1 MSKEVENTYKIRPNF
16 KDKFRPATVKSL
28 IHNVLHEELAGKQYN
43 SDECTLWSKKLSE
56 MIKGKIKDLKLDR
69 YKILVQVVIGEQK
82 GEGVKVA
89 CRCLWDSDTDNYAQD
104 IFMTDTFFCV
114 ASVYGVYHY

>member
-1 MSKEVENTYKIRPNF
+1 MNF
-16 KDKFRPATVKSL
+16 ILLSDSQPT
-28 IHNVLHEELAGKQYN
+28 HVL
-43 SDECTLWSKKLSE
+43 C
-56 MIKGKIKDLKLDR
+56 IKTFQDLKLDR

-104 IFMTDTFFCV
+104 IFMTDTFFV
-114 ASVYGVYHY
+114 LRQFMVFIIINRDIHSSQIKNAVPFQDIFAQISIIN